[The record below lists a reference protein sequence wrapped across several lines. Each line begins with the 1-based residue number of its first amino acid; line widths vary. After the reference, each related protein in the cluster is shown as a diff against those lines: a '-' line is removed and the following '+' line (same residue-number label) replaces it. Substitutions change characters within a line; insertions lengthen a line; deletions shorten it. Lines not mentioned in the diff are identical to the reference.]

1 MTEQDFTE
9 FSSLMELASQ
19 VTAMPNGKN
28 VKEVTNALFIF
39 LKKYPF
45 EVVKCA
51 VMNHCRENKFFPMLA
66 DIVNQIEGTAEE
78 RAAMA
83 WSLILKAKK
92 KYRLVK
98 SIRFPNP
105 AIHFAIERMG
115 GWEHLYTYLID
126 EEEDFKAKIFATYYR
141 IGEKIATWDTVC
153 SYFASEVEIYAIRNR
168 GTVKREVFNVE
179 TDMLIPENEL
189 PALGTMYRV

>member
-28 VKEVTNALFIF
+28 AKEVTSALFTF
-39 LKKYPF
+39 LARYPF
-45 EVVKCA
+45 DVVKCA

-66 DIVNQIEGTAEE
+66 DIVRQIEGTAEE

-83 WSLILKAKK
+83 WSLVLKAKK
-92 KYRLVK
+92 KYRLMK

-105 AIHFAIERMG
+105 ATHFAIERMG

-126 EEEDFKAKIFATYYR
+126 EAEDFKAKIFTTYYLV
-141 IGEKIATWDTVC
+141 GEKIATWDTVC
-153 SYFASEVEIYAIRNR
+153 PYFACHEEIYAKEHGRII
-168 GTVKREVFNVE
+168 KRDVFNVE
-179 TDMLIPENEL
+179 TDMIIPESEL
-189 PALGTMYRV
+189 PVLSPR